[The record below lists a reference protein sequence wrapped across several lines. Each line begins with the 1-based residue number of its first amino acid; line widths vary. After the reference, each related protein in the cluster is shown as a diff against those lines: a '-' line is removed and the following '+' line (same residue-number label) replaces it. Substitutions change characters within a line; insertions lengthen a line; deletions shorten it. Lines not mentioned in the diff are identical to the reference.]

1 MDVRPLVIA
10 DAKAAE
16 LIQPRKGPLDDPAPP
31 AQPASVRG
39 AAHREP
45 RLDMPRSQPTPNR
58 RRVVAAIPEHTVWP
72 LSRSTA
78 GAAQR
83 GNRIHQREGFLR
95 VVPIRSSEAHRKRHA
110 RPSQIR
116 WRLLPRLA
124 RSVGFGPVWS
134 PTMHSADGT
143 TVHDRSR
150 PINLIVSSQPIQQRE
165 VNEIPY
171 ARSLTIA
178 QAAPTGH
185 A

>member
-1 MDVRPLVIA
+1 M
-10 DAKAAE
+10 
-16 LIQPRKGPLDDPAPP
+16 IQPRKGPLDDPAPP

-95 VVPIRSSEAHRKRHA
+95 VVPIRSSEAHRKFLREHPPGDAAAEDKQNAGETRAIGDA
-110 RPSQIR
+110 RPSAFR
-116 WRLLPRLA
+116 SA
-124 RSVGFGPVWS
+124 RGVGKNGS
-134 PTMHSADGT
+134 TRSHNESESSAAAIP
-143 TVHDRSR
+143 RSR
-150 PINLIVSSQPIQQRE
+150 
-165 VNEIPY
+165 Y
-171 ARSLTIA
+171 FARR
-178 QAAPTGH
+178 G
-185 A
+185 